1 MAGVNRITME
11 IFRNLLSSIPEEMG
25 AVLQRTGYS
34 PNIKERRDFSCA
46 IFDSKGDIAAQAAHL
61 PVHLGSTPQSVK
73 EAIRTV
79 EMFPGDCVILNDPY
93 RGGTHL
99 PDITFVEPVFTP
111 GGKEPSFY
119 AANRAH
125 HCDVGGKTPGSMGL
139 CSHIKDEGLIIPP
152 TKLIERGKL
161 NRAVMGK
168 IISELRNPHER
179 KGDINAQIAANSV
192 GRIRLLELV
201 DKYSVE
207 TVLLQM
213 EALQDHSERMVREL
227 ISRIPDGSYSAM
239 DLMENDGRGSV
250 NIPIALALTVH
261 GDEIVMD
268 FSGSAPQVRGSIN
281 AVRAV
286 TLSAAFYALRCLVRE
301 DIPTNSGIF
310 RPIRL
315 VLPDSSIVNA
325 SYPAAVAGGNVETS
339 QRIADVIFLAFSHAV
354 SGKIPAASQG
364 TMNNVTIG
372 GLDPESGE
380 EYTYYETI
388 GGGTGGSSVGKGE
401 SAVHSH
407 MTNTMNTPIE
417 ALERAYPLRVTKYLI
432 RKGSGGKGRYEGGDG
447 IIREYEFLGD
457 AEVTIL
463 SERREMGPWG
473 LEGGEDG
480 KTGRN
485 ILIRD
490 EREEIFPSKVHLNLK
505 KGDRLRIETPG
516 GGGYGRPGD
525 ERVQKNLG
533 FSQE

>member
-73 EAIRTV
+73 MAIETV
-79 EMFPGDCVILNDPY
+79 EMFQGDCVILNDPY

-99 PDITFVEPVFTP
+99 PDITFVEPVFIS
-111 GGKEPSFY
+111 GGNEPSFY

-139 CSHIKDEGLIIPP
+139 CSHIEEEGLIIPP
-152 TKLIERGKL
+152 TKLVERGRL
-161 NRAVMGK
+161 NRVIMEK

-192 GRIRLLELV
+192 GRRRLLELV
-201 DKYSVE
+201 DKYSLE
-207 TVLLQM
+207 MVLLHM
-213 EALQDHSERMVREL
+213 GALQDHSERMVREL
-227 ISRIPDGSYSAM
+227 ISSIPDGSYRAV
-239 DLMENDGRGSV
+239 DFMEDDGIGSV
-250 NIPIALALTVH
+250 NIPIALSLNVH
-261 GDEIVMD
+261 GDEITMD
-268 FSGSAPQVRGSIN
+268 FTGTAPQVQGSIN
-281 AVRAV
+281 AVQAV
-286 TLSAAFYALRCLVRE
+286 TLSAAFYALRCLVQE

-315 VLPDSSIVNA
+315 ILPESSIVNA
-325 SYPAAVAGGNVETS
+325 SFPAAVAGGNVETS
-339 QRIADVIFLAFSHAV
+339 QRIADVIFLAFSHAM

-364 TMNNVTIG
+364 TMNNITMG
-372 GLDPESGE
+372 GIDPESGE

-388 GGGTGGSSVGKGE
+388 GGGTGGSSAGKGE

-407 MTNTMNTPIE
+407 MTNTLNTPIE
-417 ALERAYPLRVTKYLI
+417 ALERAYPLRVTKYLV
-432 RKGSGGKGRYEGGDG
+432 RNGSGGKGRYSGGDG

-463 SERREMGPWG
+463 SERREIGPWG

-480 KTGRN
+480 KPGKN
-485 ILIRD
+485 VLIRNG
-490 EREEIFPSKVHLNLK
+490 REEILPSKVNLK
-505 KGDRLRIETPG
+505 VGKGDRLRIETPG
-516 GGGYGRPGD
+516 GGGYGRPG
-525 ERVQKNLG
+525 E
-533 FSQE
+533 